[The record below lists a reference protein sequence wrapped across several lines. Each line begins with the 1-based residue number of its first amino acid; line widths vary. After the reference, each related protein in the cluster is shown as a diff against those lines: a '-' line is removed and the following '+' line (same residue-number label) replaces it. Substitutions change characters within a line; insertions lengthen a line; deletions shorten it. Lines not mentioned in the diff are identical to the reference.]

1 MTLANIQEMKYYRLI
16 GILGLI
22 FFVAGCTKT
31 IFDKRRKYLG
41 DYEFTI
47 NITCTPNLGNC
58 DTSYTYDGN
67 IDYSSDKEKV
77 VIQFESNSSIEPLI
91 DDDNNLIQSIDHYQ
105 SSNLGKFLNE
115 NEVEFVIR
123 SGGLGGGYYRNVYGK
138 KK

>member
-1 MTLANIQEMKYYRLI
+1 MPTKPLLRSLAGTLANIQEMKHYRLI

-58 DTSYTYDGN
+58 DTSYTYDAN
-67 IDYSSDKEKV
+67 
-77 VIQFESNSSIEPLI
+77 QTM
-91 DDDNNLIQSIDHYQ
+91 
-105 SSNLGKFLNE
+105 LNH
-115 NEVEFVIR
+115 I
-123 SGGLGGGYYRNVYGK
+123 
-138 KK
+138 